1 MIPSRNSQRG
11 VGHTRILVV
20 ATLLPFFLFLNISPG
35 HAQAPAPAA
44 GGGSYWICRAMPGD
58 GSSYYSDIF
67 AAPDSA
73 YSDMAK
79 GFTQFLAAK
88 YNQKNGVP
96 TCIHYVSDQQAQTY
110 MKQFAAG
117 AKSVLTGWKF
127 GQTAAAPAQAAAP
140 TPSQPPAQPAPPAT
154 AAAPAPAPA
163 AQAPPA
169 STTIAMRMVDLV
181 NSATDPPGK
190 QYRAVVTQA
199 ATAGSVSIPLNTEA
213 KITLAQSGGS
223 WSAQLS
229 LLSLSGQWVPVTSSS
244 VSASSPIQQ
253 VAQKAKSVFGI
264 NLGNVSPKA
273 AVATAIATGDHVFL
287 PVGAVLT
294 FTASVPQP
302 SAQASA
308 GSTTPLPSASAPPAA
323 TAAAPVP
330 ANTASPASAAP
341 QAAGEV
347 SVLCEMTT
355 PTHTYVSAI
364 FSGDYKDK
372 AKWEVAFPNYI
383 YTNFDKFPGN
393 GGCMTYPSATTNERT
408 LQSWKSQPNSK
419 ILETGW
425 VYKGPE
431 PGPPAPKSNPN
442 NGK

>member
-1 MIPSRNSQRG
+1 MIPSCNSQKDRG
-11 VGHTRILVV
+11 CAIILLV
-20 ATLLPFFLFLNISPG
+20 AAFLPLSLFLTTSPVR
-35 HAQAPAPAA
+35 AQAPSPA
-44 GGGSYWICRAMPGD
+44 GGSYWICRAIPGD
-58 GSSYYSDIF
+58 GTSYYSDIF

-73 YSDMAK
+73 YTDMAK

-127 GQTAAAPAQAAAP
+127 GQAAAFAPAPSPAPGQPPVAPAAPAAAPV
-140 TPSQPPAQPAPPAT
+140 
-154 AAAPAPAPA
+154 PAPA
-163 AQAPPA
+163 AQAAPA
-169 STTIAMRMVDLV
+169 SATLTMRMVDLV

-199 ATAGSVSIPLNTEA
+199 VTAGAVSIPVNTEA
-213 KITLAQSGGS
+213 KITLAQSGGT

-229 LLSLSGQWVPVTSSS
+229 SLSLNGQIVPVTSTS
-244 VSASSPIQQ
+244 VSAASPIQQ
-253 VAQKAKSVFGI
+253 VAQKAKSVFGLNI
-264 NLGNVSPKA
+264 GKNVPPSA

-287 PVGAVLT
+287 PVGASLT

-302 SAQASA
+302 SAQAS
-308 GSTTPLPSASAPPAA
+308 SASTNAPPAAPPAA
-323 TAAAPVP
+323 TTAAAPVAA
-330 ANTASPASAAP
+330 ANTPSPTNAAP
-341 QAAGEV
+341 QAAGQV

-372 AKWEVAFPNYI
+372 AKWEVAFSNYI

-393 GGCMTYPSATTNERT
+393 GGCMTYPSAATNERT

-431 PGPPAPKSNPN
+431 PGPPPVKPNPN